1 MLGKNPPPQ
10 RGVVGSIGLGCT
22 LVCWSWMH
30 SGVLELELAARL
42 WGLQWPLCLCR
53 VPGTEGLSRPHPRG

>member
-1 MLGKNPPPQ
+1 MLGKNSPPQ

-22 LVCWSWMH
+22 LVLAASQQLE
-30 SGVLELELAARL
+30 LELELAARL